1 MTQEQA
7 QQVLDE
13 LDGVRPEM
21 LTGEGKR
28 LFEAIMTIADNRDEL
43 KKKVKIANKGM
54 NSLMQSRQKWK
65 SRYYKTRK
73 LLKDKDRVID
83 LMSEQL
89 TTPIHNKEWIKM
101 FYENK
106 VKERDTNENTKSNK

>member
-21 LTGEGKR
+21 LTGEAKK

-43 KKKVKIANKGM
+43 KKKVQEQNKI
-54 NSLMQSRQKWK
+54 
-65 SRYYKTRK
+65 
-73 LLKDKDRVID
+73 ID

-89 TTPIHNKEWIKM
+89 TTPVHSREWVKIY
-101 FYENK
+101 YENK
-106 VKERDTNENTKSNK
+106 VKERDTNENTKNNK